1 MKKGKLFILIDGKK
15 CINFR
20 YPEILNTVLVFT
32 CTDYFLVEKYFMI
45 TKNHIMLHG
54 ILEKKTLSVASTFEI
69 LPNISGINFHI
80 ASFPLVEALEI

>member
-1 MKKGKLFILIDGKK
+1 MYKLPLPR
-15 CINFR
+15 NF
-20 YPEILNTVLVFT
+20 EHSACNT

-69 LPNISGINFHI
+69 IFMRFYQLSIIRI
-80 ASFPLVEALEI
+80 LI